1 MKPNLRAMND
11 RIPNDIGNLVDV
23 VYEFRGLDDKD
34 LLNEGQNWYDP
45 LVQMAEYTEG
55 LDEGVAEKR
64 VINQFTD
71 SLLRYTDDGYQFSLD
86 EDIDTVAYL
95 SIVSVAAQY
104 RTEEHEGG
112 QLSLPLGGGPKY
124 DY

>member
-112 QLSLPLGGGPKY
+112 QLSLPLGGGTNY